1 MRLFLESQGY
11 AVTWA
16 RDGREGEE
24 AFRRGPFDLVVLDL
38 MLPDRDGI
46 AVCRAIRDRAAT
58 PIVMLTA
65 RTAEDEIVE
74 GLEAGADDYV
84 GKPFGSKELLARIRR
99 CLERAAATV
108 RAAGDGDGDGSP
120 PLRVGDLELDPDRRA
135 VRLAG
140 RPVKLTRTEFDVL
153 HRLMRSPGRV
163 FTRAQLLEHAAGAD
177 STALDR
183 TIDTH
188 VWSLRRKLG
197 EPRGD
202 PRIVLSEPGVGYRL
216 DDGREP

>member
-38 MLPDRDGI
+38 MLPDRDGL
-46 AVCRAIRDRAAT
+46 AVCRAIRAEAST

-65 RTAEDEIVE
+65 RTAEDEVVA

-99 CLERAAATV
+99 CLERASAPAAAT
-108 RAAGDGDGDGSP
+108 GDGTSSA
-120 PLRVGDLELDPDRRA
+120 LRVGALELDPERRE

-140 RPVKLTRTEFDVL
+140 ETVKLTRTEFEL
-153 HRLMRSPGRV
+153 LQRLMRSPGRV

-197 EPRGD
+197 EPRGQ

-216 DDGREP
+216 NDGRER